1 MALSYN
7 NVTEMFS
14 LVSDFDNASGSFL
27 LQSFSNKRGFVVEL
41 LKNTDDRCESWLLLP
56 AENLWSPEARAIFCF
71 IGLVWMFM
79 GVAIVADIFVG
90 SIEVITSQKKQVTTF
105 DPERQ
110 EMVVREVLVWNETVA
125 NLTLL
130 ALGSSAPEIMLAT
143 LEQVSNLS
151 LDQSNVQDD
160 LGTFTIVGSAAFN
173 LLLISAVCVVSV
185 PSDRVSR
192 IDEYGVFIT
201 TAVWSLFAYFW
212 LIITLEWNSEGEVH
226 SWEAVLTLLFF
237 PMLVAHA
244 WAQSK
249 GWWRNKAKRQRVRI
263 VGVNLPRD
271 GDTRAVALDDVE
283 ETLGM
288 EADPDTDYLPLAP
301 EHDETKA
308 DFVRHD
314 DEANP
319 AVSSPMMPERETAF
333 ADEEMGLGTAD
344 GDQMM
349 RRRSSL
355 SPRPSISRLNEPG
368 NHRANSFHEAMSP
381 DHMVTLP
388 SSTVSTLPQFDTEP
402 RRVSGSQQSRP
413 SPLVSNDFIPASAS
427 AATSPTTSNR
437 IVVTQPSVAEPPK
450 EDGAVDV
457 RMSPSHASRRG
468 SHASQQHTAEAAGP
482 NQQHAKQPNRWSLAS
497 LTGSLR
503 RAPSPQRQRSP
514 SPAPQPPLS
523 PQQQMAVKNTLSKM
537 GAWKLVGQKTKG
549 LRTKDSGGSMS
560 STQGTSSSL
569 EGDQQVGPNRAR
581 FRHAAMRA
589 LVGTGNTSS
598 PANKRTKTQSMDK
611 IAHTVRSAQRWHS
624 LIQRKHPGR
633 NIGDSTARVYFR
645 EQSYTVIKSMGIV
658 YLMLDIARPV
668 KEKPGNARALS
679 TSTAL
684 ALPEAGS
691 LVTQARSDSAL
702 LKVTAIE
709 DDSTEET
716 QPISVQWETRD
727 GTARGGKAYFK
738 DGGTLTFSPGEMMK
752 RISISIATDDTYE
765 TDEEFYV
772 VLKSAEGVMIADP
785 SIAKVKIVDDDQPGV
800 FTFDSPRYFTHDG
813 ELEMKCTIVREFGSD
828 GVVDVKY
835 RTLDGSGRGGRD
847 ADGDYDYMTQSGTVV
862 FQSRETSK
870 EILIPVNP
878 KSTGQHKNFVI
889 SLRSVSKGA
898 SLGDQSASICILGD
912 DDDPIVTRVAR
923 FISPDEE
930 EEISWSSQFET
941 ALTLQRE
948 IGEDG
953 EPEPIPVRVLVLHF
967 FSIFWKFLFSLIP
980 PRHYW
985 NGWPCFFVSLLF
997 IGIMTAVIEQL
1008 ATMLGCAI
1016 NLRVS
1021 VTGITLIAL
1030 GTSLPDTFASRA
1042 AALQDKHADA
1052 AIGNIT
1058 GSNSVNVFLG
1068 LGLPWVIS
1076 SIYHEANGSIYKVS
1090 NQNLSFSV
1098 TVYVACAIG
1107 GLMVLT
1113 FRRRFYGG
1121 ELGGPKSGKWIS
1133 ALILVSLWLLYLI
1146 LAALKAYKMID
1157 GF

>member
-71 IGLVWMFM
+71 MGLVWMFM

-288 EADPDTDYLPLAP
+288 EADPNTDYLPLAP

-355 SPRPSISRLNEPG
+355 SPRPSISRL
-368 NHRANSFHEAMSP
+368 
-381 DHMVTLP
+381 
-388 SSTVSTLPQFDTEP
+388 
-402 RRVSGSQQSRP
+402 
-413 SPLVSNDFIPASAS
+413 
-427 AATSPTTSNR
+427 
-437 IVVTQPSVAEPPK
+437 K
-450 EDGAVDV
+450 
-457 RMSPSHASRRG
+457 
-468 SHASQQHTAEAAGP
+468 
-482 NQQHAKQPNRWSLAS
+482 
-497 LTGSLR
+497 
-503 RAPSPQRQRSP
+503 
-514 SPAPQPPLS
+514 
-523 PQQQMAVKNTLSKM
+523 
-537 GAWKLVGQKTKG
+537 KLVGQKTKG

-870 EILIPVNP
+870 EILVPVNP